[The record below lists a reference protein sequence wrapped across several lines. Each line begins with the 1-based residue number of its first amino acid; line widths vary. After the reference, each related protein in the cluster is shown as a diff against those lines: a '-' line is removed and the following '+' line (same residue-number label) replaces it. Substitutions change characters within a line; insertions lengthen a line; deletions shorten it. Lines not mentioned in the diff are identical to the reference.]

1 MSELQINRSKI
12 SSGETSRYLKKR
24 WLLPNGKIST
34 EAFDLRKG
42 PPPEDHV
49 SHFMVIGDGDAKLF
63 LAAYFIISKKITD
76 CQKGIGGIAL
86 IDVSEALG
94 EVNDDDEQLISFI
107 EAGKRPHCGL
117 IYTTSEQSKI
127 LEAKSTLSILAAER
141 KATIEELHRS
151 MESQEPKLHCLGPNE

>member
-1 MSELQINRSKI
+1 MSELQTNRAEI

-24 WLLPNGKIST
+24 WLLANGQIST

-49 SHFMVIGDGDAKLF
+49 SHFMVSGKGDIDLF
-63 LAAYFIISKKITD
+63 FAAYLIISKKIAD
-76 CQKGIGGIAL
+76 CKNGVGGIAL
-86 IDVSEALG
+86 IDISEALG
-94 EVNDDDEQLISFI
+94 EVNDNEQIISFI

-117 IYTTSEQSKI
+117 IYTTGEQSKI

-141 KATIEELHRS
+141 KTTVEELSRS
-151 MESQEPKLHCLGPNE
+151 MESQEPKLRCLGQSE